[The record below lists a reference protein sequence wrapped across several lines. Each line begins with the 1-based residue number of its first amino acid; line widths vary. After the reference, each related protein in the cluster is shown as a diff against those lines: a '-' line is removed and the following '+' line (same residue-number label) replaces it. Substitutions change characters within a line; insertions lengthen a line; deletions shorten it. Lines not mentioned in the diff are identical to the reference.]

1 MRVTVKDTTRELSK
15 KDKLVLD
22 NSNFIKVSEI
32 IKAHGTCTIENP
44 DIAVH
49 AAFPK
54 KEGGSFDLYVM
65 HGTCIELSA
74 ALGTGERYEGW
85 YQIGAETAGE
95 QIMTLVREMTG
106 EEEPYMLRID
116 LRRSKQDPSRSF
128 YNVDII

>member
-32 IKAHGTCTIENP
+32 IKSHGTCTIENP

-65 HGTCIELSA
+65 HGVCTEL
-74 ALGTGERYEGW
+74 GIEGW
-85 YQIGAETAGE
+85 YQIGAENAGE
-95 QIMTLVREMTG
+95 QIMTLIREMTG
-106 EEEPYMLRID
+106 EPEPYMLRID
-116 LRRSKQDPSRSF
+116 LRRSKPDPSRTY

>member
-22 NSNFIKVSEI
+22 NSNFIKVSEV
-32 IKAHGTCTIENP
+32 IKAHGTCTVENP

-65 HGTCIELSA
+65 HGVCTELG
-74 ALGTGERYEGW
+74 LEGW

-106 EEEPYMLRID
+106 EPDPYMLRID

>member
-1 MRVTVKDTTRELSK
+1 MRVTVKETTRELSK

-22 NSNFIKVSEI
+22 NSNFTKVSEI
-32 IKAHGTCTIENP
+32 IKNYGTCTIENP

-54 KEGGSFDLYVM
+54 KEGGSFDLYVI
-65 HGTCIELSA
+65 HGVCSELTA
-74 ALGTGERYEGW
+74 AMGNGGIYEGW

-106 EEEPYMLRID
+106 EPDPYMLRID

>member
-22 NSNFIKVSEI
+22 NSNFTKVSEV

-54 KEGGSFDLYVM
+54 KEGGSFDLYVL
-65 HGTCIELSA
+65 HGVCTELG
-74 ALGTGERYEGW
+74 LEGW